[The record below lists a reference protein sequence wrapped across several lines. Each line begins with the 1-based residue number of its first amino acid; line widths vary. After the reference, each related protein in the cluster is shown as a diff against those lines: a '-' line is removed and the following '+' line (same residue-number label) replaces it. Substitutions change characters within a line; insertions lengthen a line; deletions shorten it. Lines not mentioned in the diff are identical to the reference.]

1 MSGAHILIVE
11 DDFKSRKL
19 LRDVLTAVGY
29 QTSEADN
36 AEDGVKL
43 AQELV
48 PALILMDIRLPGMSG
63 IEALRFLREDNRTT
77 GIPII
82 AVTASVMESQQA
94 EAIGAGFNAIESKP
108 VNVKS
113 LLAAIQTFIEH
124 KPPSEAT

>member
-63 IEALRFLREDNRTT
+63 IEALRFLREDKRTS

-82 AVTASVMESQQA
+82 AVTASVMESQKA